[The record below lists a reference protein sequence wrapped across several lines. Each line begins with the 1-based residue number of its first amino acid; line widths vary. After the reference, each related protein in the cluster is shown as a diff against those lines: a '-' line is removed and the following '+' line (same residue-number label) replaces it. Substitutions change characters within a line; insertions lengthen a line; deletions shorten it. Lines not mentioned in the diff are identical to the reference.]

1 MGKLSIA
8 LTGDTILQR
17 RVSTCED
24 PGFLAA
30 VEAVR
35 SADVGFTN
43 LEGCIQ
49 AGEDWH
55 AHVAGNGRAAT
66 YIRTPTYIGDEL
78 NWLGFQLLS
87 LANNHAAD
95 FGERGVLTTLRY
107 LERWPELVAAGA
119 GPTLA
124 AASRAQYLDTPGG
137 VVALIAA
144 ADWGPRG
151 LGDLPFPP
159 AIGALAADADRYFAG
174 RPGLNLVRYDCEFTV
189 PGAELDHLR
198 RISREMGWE
207 HAKGVRQGGGGR
219 AEPLSS
225 PSPAFDEVDTDDSF
239 SFMGRRFVSGDAYQF
254 RTVANAGDVDRIAR
268 AVTEARRNA
277 DWVVVSFHQ
286 QGAGRSRE
294 EPVDHTLTVGRAATA
309 AGADV
314 YVAHGAG
321 RMNGIELAGDRSVSV
336 YGPGT
341 FMIHLDQVKELPL
354 EMLER
359 GGLGYGDEAG
369 DMLALRSRNE
379 GKVGTEV
386 RIESHAEARLNSVTM
401 VTLETG
407 KAPVAEVVPIELVGS
422 DEGKHLSGMPR
433 LLVEDDE
440 RRGLTFAV
448 VGRRS
453 RPFGTDVGTDGRARP
468 ATETP
473 AAP

>member
-1 MGKLSIA
+1 MGKVSIA

-17 RVSTCED
+17 RVSSCED

-66 YIRTPTYIGDEL
+66 YIRTPTYVGDEL
-78 NWLGFQLLS
+78 RFLGFRLLS
-87 LANNHAAD
+87 LVNNHAAD
-95 FGERGVLTTLRY
+95 YGERGVLTTLRY
-107 LERWPELVAAGA
+107 LEQWPDLVGAGA
-119 GPTLA
+119 GATLA
-124 AASRAQYLDTPGG
+124 AASRARYLETPGG
-137 VVALIAA
+137 VIAMVAA

-159 AIGALAADADRYFAG
+159 AIGALAADADRYFPG

-189 PGAELDHLR
+189 PEAELDHLR
-198 RISREMGWE
+198 RISAEMGWE
-207 HAKGVRQGGGGR
+207 HTKEVRRGGGGR

-225 PSPAFDEVDTDDSF
+225 PSPGFDEVDTEGSF
-239 SFMGRRFVSGDAYQF
+239 SFMGRRFVAGDGYGF
-254 RTVANAGDVDRIAR
+254 RTVANPGDVDRIAR

-277 DWVVVSFHQ
+277 DWVLVSFHQ
-286 QGAGRSRE
+286 QGAGRSRDE
-294 EPVDHTLTVGRAATA
+294 AVDHTLTVGRAATA

-314 YVAHGAG
+314 FVAHGAG
-321 RMNGIELAGDRSVSV
+321 RMNGIELGGDTSVSV

-379 GKVGTEV
+379 GRVGTEV
-386 RIESHAEARLNSVTM
+386 KVEAHAQAGLNSITM

-407 KAPVAEVVPIELVGS
+407 RAPVADVVPIELVGAG
-422 DEGKHLSGMPR
+422 EGRHMSGMPR
-433 LLVEDDE
+433 LLAADDE
-440 RRGLTFAV
+440 RRGATFSL

-453 RPFGTDVGTDGRARP
+453 QVFGTDVGADGRARP
-468 ATETP
+468 AGDAP
-473 AAP
+473 ATA